1 MLDFIRAIA
10 WAVSQI
16 QNEDVVKVFQQIN
29 AFNDIYSNIQSIL
42 NTEKEIQGLDP
53 RTAGLNPEVY
63 NKAEIIVKFMIQKIS
78 LINSF
83 ASQFR
88 EEIKRM
94 IKTEASKSKVIEMD
108 FMYWIAWAV
117 YFSNNEH
124 VKNYFEQF
132 PSFEN
137 LYKTVLN
144 VAMTRHITNIQRTA
158 PVPFTIPNPPTSF
171 QYPPVHPQPLGQKV
185 QMVYYPVYGFY

>member
-1 MLDFIRAIA
+1 MGITPDVYQKAVQIVSTVRDYINHYRQNAKGSDEIRVKLRTRMLDFIRAIA

-29 AFNDIYSNIQSIL
+29 AFNDIHSNIQSIL
-42 NTEKEIQGLDP
+42 NTKKEIQGLDP

-63 NKAEIIVKFMIQKIS
+63 NKAEIIVKFIIQKIS

-108 FMYWIAWAV
+108 FMY
-117 YFSNNEH
+117 
-124 VKNYFEQF
+124 
-132 PSFEN
+132 
-137 LYKTVLN
+137 
-144 VAMTRHITNIQRTA
+144 
-158 PVPFTIPNPPTSF
+158 
-171 QYPPVHPQPLGQKV
+171 
-185 QMVYYPVYGFY
+185 

>member
-1 MLDFIRAIA
+1 MATSPTSDPVALGIHPNVYQAAVEIVSTVRDNINHYRHNAYGSDEIRDMMLSDAVTLRIKMLDFIRAIA

-29 AFNDIYSNIQSIL
+29 AFNDIHSNIQSIL
-42 NTEKEIQGLDP
+42 NTKKEIQGLDP

-63 NKAEIIVKFMIQKIS
+63 NKAEIIVKFIIQKIS

-108 FMYWIAWAV
+108 FMY
-117 YFSNNEH
+117 
-124 VKNYFEQF
+124 
-132 PSFEN
+132 
-137 LYKTVLN
+137 
-144 VAMTRHITNIQRTA
+144 
-158 PVPFTIPNPPTSF
+158 
-171 QYPPVHPQPLGQKV
+171 
-185 QMVYYPVYGFY
+185 